1 MSRRSESLESLAGEA
16 RRAMETAYAPYSHF
30 PVGAVLEARDG
41 RLFRGCNVENAA
53 YPVGLCAERAA
64 LASAVAAGARRF
76 RRLVVATAAETP
88 TPPCGMCRQALSEF
102 GDEIEITAVTQGGE
116 SARWRLEA
124 LLPDSFRSSSLG
136 RGAGELRDEAEGV

>member
-1 MSRRSESLESLAGEA
+1 
-16 RRAMETAYAPYSHF
+16 
-30 PVGAVLEARDG
+30 
-41 RLFRGCNVENAA
+41 
-53 YPVGLCAERAA
+53 
-64 LASAVAAGARRF
+64 
-76 RRLVVATAAETP
+76 
-88 TPPCGMCRQALSEF
+88 MCRQALSEF